1 MYKDHLPSIIQISA
15 DKLEAYDTNAIFPKL
30 TPEAVKKVR
39 PFYSAASKVV
49 NEVKQNQKHKNQF
62 LTVDY
67 NSSTIHMVHPVC
79 TDAEKISL
87 NSLDLPLSNTIK
99 SSK

>member
-1 MYKDHLPSIIQISA
+1 MKSQWYL
-15 DKLEAYDTNAIFPKL
+15 L
-30 TPEAVKKVR
+30 KKVR

-67 NSSTIHMVHPVC
+67 MSTIQPIHMGHPVC
-79 TDAEKISL
+79 TSDEKISL
-87 NSLDLPLSNTIK
+87 NSFDLPLSKTTIF
-99 SSK
+99 